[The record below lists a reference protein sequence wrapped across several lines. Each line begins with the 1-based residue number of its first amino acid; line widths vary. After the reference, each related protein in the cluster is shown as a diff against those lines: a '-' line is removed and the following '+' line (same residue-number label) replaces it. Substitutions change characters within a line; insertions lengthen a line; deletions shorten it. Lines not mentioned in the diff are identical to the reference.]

1 MFNADYWGVL
11 ILDVVSISFLL
22 LLYITDTT
30 KTGPSSKEASES
42 SQGLQ
47 QANMVPGHTEEG
59 TLLEHV
65 AEVVKPDKGK
75 SLNVCCELCM
85 CHMTFMASISAS

>member
-1 MFNADYWGVL
+1 M
-11 ILDVVSISFLL
+11 FLL
-22 LLYITDTT
+22 PLYITDTT
-30 KTGPSSKEASES
+30 KTSSDSQEAFES

-47 QANMVPGHTEEG
+47 QAHTFPGHNEEG

-65 AEVVKPDKGK
+65 AEVVRPDKGK

-85 CHMTFMASISAS
+85 YHMTFMASINTS